1 MDVSFE
7 ERNISSDRE
16 ARKMFQERGYDLLP
30 VIEMGEMVITDY
42 TGEAQL
48 IEALAKEG
56 YL

>member
-1 MDVSFE
+1 MDIVFE

-16 ARKMFQERGYDLLP
+16 ARRIFQEKGYDLLP
-30 VIEMGEMVITDY
+30 VVEIGEAVITDY
-42 TGEAQL
+42 AGEPQL